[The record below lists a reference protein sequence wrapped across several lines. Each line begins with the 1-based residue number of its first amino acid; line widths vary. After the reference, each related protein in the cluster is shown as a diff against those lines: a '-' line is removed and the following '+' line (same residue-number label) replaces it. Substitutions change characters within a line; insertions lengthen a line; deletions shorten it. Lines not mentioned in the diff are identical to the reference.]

1 MGLNEILS
9 EYKENKT
16 KVIAEISANH
26 NLNKNTCYDLIDI
39 AAESGADG
47 VKFQTYTA
55 DTLTID
61 TDQHDFEISKQS
73 PWAMYKNQFNLY
85 KRAYTPWDWFPDL
98 INYSKKRELIPFS
111 SVFDESSV
119 DFMESLEILLYKLA
133 SVEIN
138 HIPLI
143 KKIAQTGK
151 PLIISLGVSSEADLQ
166 RALKAFFEINPKG
179 EIAILQCDT
188 SYPAPIENS
197 NLTQIINLQD
207 KFNCIVGL
215 SDHTKSLV
223 TGSCAVMYG
232 AQIIEKHITLE
243 TSKDSPDNF
252 FSITQDLLAEYIA
265 NIRTAEKLIGKKEFR
280 SKNGEENLALRRS
293 TYPCRPIKKGEIV
306 QENHLRI
313 VRPGFSL
320 PPEMMLS
327 IIGKRANRNI
337 EIGDRIGFSDFL

>member
-1 MGLNEILS
+1 
-9 EYKENKT
+9 
-16 KVIAEISANH
+16 
-26 NLNKNTCYDLIDI
+26 
-39 AAESGADG
+39 

-61 TDQHDFEISKQS
+61 SGQQDFKIPKES
-73 PWAMYKNQFNLY
+73 PWAVYKNQYNLY
-85 KRAYTPWDWFPDL
+85 KQAYTPWDWFPDL
-98 INYSKKRELIPFS
+98 INYSQKRKLIPFS

-119 DFMESLEILLYKLA
+119 DLMESLQVLLYKLA

-166 RALKAFFEINPKG
+166 KALKAFFEINPIG
-179 EIAILQCDT
+179 EVAILH
-188 SYPAPIENS
+188 PAPIENS
-197 NLTQIINLQD
+197 NLSQITHLQD
-207 KFNCIVGL
+207 NFDCIVGL
-215 SDHTKSLV
+215 SDHTKSLI

-243 TSKDSPDNF
+243 TSNGSPDSF
-252 FSITQDLLAEYIA
+252 FSITQDLLAEYIT

-293 TYPCRPIKKGEIV
+293 VYPYLPIKKGETVRDNQLKI
-306 QENHLRI
+306 I
-313 VRPGFSL
+313 RPGFSL
-320 PPEMMLS
+320 PPEMMQS
-327 IIGKRANRNI
+327 VIGKRANRNI
-337 EIGDRIGFSDFL
+337 EIGDRISLSDFS

>member
-1 MGLNEILS
+1 VSLNEILS
-9 EYKENKT
+9 EYRENKT

-26 NLNKNTCYDLIDI
+26 NLNKNMCFDLIDI
-39 AAESGADG
+39 AAQAGADG

-55 DTLTID
+55 DTLTIN
-61 TDQHDFEISKQS
+61 TDLPDFRISNDS
-73 PWAMYKNQFNLY
+73 PWAIYKNQYNLY

-119 DFMESLEILLYKLA
+119 DFMESLNIHLYKLA

-143 KKIAQTGK
+143 KKIAHTGK
-151 PLIISLGVSSEADLQ
+151 PLIISLGVASEADLL
-166 RALKAFFEINPKG
+166 RALKAFFEINPNG
-179 EIAILQCDT
+179 EIAILHCDT
-188 SYPAPIENS
+188 SYPASIENS
-197 NLTQIINLQD
+197 NLRQIIYLQE
-207 KFNCIVGL
+207 KFDGIVGL
-215 SDHTKSLV
+215 SDHTRSLV

-243 TSKDSPDNF
+243 SSKDSPDNF
-252 FSITQDLLAEYIA
+252 FSITQDLFDEYIT
-265 NIRTAEKLIGKKEFR
+265 NIRLAEKLIGKQEFR

-293 TYPCRPIKKGEIV
+293 IYPCFPIRKGEIV
-306 QENHLRI
+306 LANHLKI

-320 PPEMMLS
+320 PPEMLPL

-337 EIGDRIGFSDFL
+337 EIGDRIEFSDFS

>member
-1 MGLNEILS
+1 MSLNEILS
-9 EYKENKT
+9 EYRENKT

-26 NLNKNTCYDLIDI
+26 NLNKNICFDLIDI
-39 AAESGADG
+39 AAQSGADG

-55 DTLTID
+55 DTLTIN
-61 TDQHDFEISKQS
+61 TDLPDFKISNDS
-73 PWAMYKNQFNLY
+73 PWAIYKNQYNLY

-119 DFMESLEILLYKLA
+119 DFMESLNIHLYKLA

-151 PLIISLGVSSEADLQ
+151 PLIISLGVASEADLL
-166 RALKAFFEINPKG
+166 RALKAFFEINPNG
-179 EIAILQCDT
+179 EIAILHCDT
-188 SYPAPIENS
+188 SYPASIENS
-197 NLTQIINLQD
+197 NLSQIIYLQE
-207 KFNCIVGL
+207 KFDGIVGL

-243 TSKDSPDNF
+243 SSKDSPDNF
-252 FSITQDLLAEYIA
+252 FSITQDLLDEYIT
-265 NIRTAEKLIGKKEFR
+265 NIRLAEKLIGKKEFR

-293 TYPCRPIKKGEIV
+293 IYPCYPIKKGEIV
-306 QENHLRI
+306 LANHLKI

-320 PPEMMLS
+320 PPEMLLS

-337 EIGDRIGFSDFL
+337 EIGDRIELSDFS

>member
-1 MGLNEILS
+1 MTLQDILS
-9 EYKENKT
+9 KYQDNKT

-55 DTLTID
+55 DTLTINSS
-61 TDQHDFEISKQS
+61 QKDFEIPKES
-73 PWAMYKNQFNLY
+73 PWAIYKNQHNLY
-85 KRAYTPWDWFPDL
+85 KQAYTPWEWFPDL
-98 INYSKKRELIPFS
+98 IDYSKKRKLIPFS

-119 DFMESLEILLYKLA
+119 DFMENLQILLYKLA

-166 RALKAFFEINPKG
+166 KALNAFFEINPSG
-179 EIAILQCDT
+179 EVAILHCDT

-197 NLTQIINLQD
+197 NLSQIVYLQD
-207 KFNCIVGL
+207 NFDCLVGL

-232 AQIIEKHITLE
+232 AQIIEKHITIE
-243 TSKDSPDNF
+243 TSNESPDSF
-252 FSITQDLLAEYIA
+252 FSITQDLLAEYII

-293 TYPCRPIKKGEIV
+293 TYPRLPIKKGETV
-306 QENHLRI
+306 KVNHLKI

-320 PPEMMLS
+320 PPEMMQS
-327 IIGKRANRNI
+327 VIGKRANRDI
-337 EIGDRIGFSDFL
+337 EIGDRIALSDFS